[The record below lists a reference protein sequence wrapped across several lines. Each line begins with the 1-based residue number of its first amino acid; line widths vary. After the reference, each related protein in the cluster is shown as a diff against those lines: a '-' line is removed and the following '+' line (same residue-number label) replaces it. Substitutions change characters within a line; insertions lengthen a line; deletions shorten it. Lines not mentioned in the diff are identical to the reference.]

1 MNRRDCCVQKV
12 PLSIYGVQLLFN
24 FAWNPLFFLGRRLDV
39 ALADVTL
46 LLGSCVA
53 TAAAFAKVD
62 RNAGLLFAPTVV
74 WVAYAAA
81 LNYSIMKKNPQAH
94 KITIDGKDTR
104 ND

>member
-1 MNRRDCCVQKV
+1 MQKV

-24 FAWNPLFFLGRRLDV
+24 FAWNPLFFLGRRLDI
-39 ALADVTL
+39 AFADVSL
-46 LLGSCVA
+46 LLASECVA
-53 TAAAFAKVD
+53 TTAAFAKVD
-62 RNAGLLFAPTVV
+62 RNAGLLFVPTVV
-74 WVAYAAA
+74 WVGYAAA